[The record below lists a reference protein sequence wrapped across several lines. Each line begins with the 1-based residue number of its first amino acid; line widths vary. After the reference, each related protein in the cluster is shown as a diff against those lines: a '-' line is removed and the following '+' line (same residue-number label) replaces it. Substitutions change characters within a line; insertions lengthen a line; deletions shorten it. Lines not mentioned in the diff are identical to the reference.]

1 MALLGAD
8 DRRDLEIHRYPL
20 LVYALVPLAALVLQ
34 AWLPRVLGRY
44 AWFDLPLVVTIYFA
58 LGRRSPIQGTL
69 MGAAMGLFEDAL
81 THHAIGINGI
91 AKTAVGFI
99 AASMGVRIDVE
110 NHAIRVILNLVLSL
124 LSSAIYFAVSRGM
137 LGLDLEWN
145 WFTQL
150 FIAIGN
156 AAIALVLFPFLD
168 RLQIRD

>member
-1 MALLGAD
+1 MKLLGAD
-8 DRRDLEIHRYPL
+8 DRRDMEIHRYPL
-20 LVYALVPLAALVLQ
+20 LVYALVPLAALVMQ

-44 AWFDLPLVVTIYFA
+44 AFFDLPLVVTVYFA

-69 MGAAMGLFEDAL
+69 MGAAMGLLEDAL
-81 THHAIGINGI
+81 TTHAIGVNGV

-99 AASMGVRIDVE
+99 AASTGIRIDVE
-110 NHAIRVILNLVLSL
+110 NHAIRVILNFVLSL
-124 LSSAIYFAVSRGM
+124 LSSAIYYGVYRGM
-137 LGLDLEWN
+137 LGLELQWN

>member
-8 DRRDLEIHRYPL
+8 SRRAMEIHRYPL
-20 LVYALVPLAALVLQ
+20 LAYTLVPLTVLVLQ
-34 AWLPRVLGRY
+34 AWLPRVLGQY
-44 AWFDLPLVVTIYFA
+44 AFFDLPLVVTVYFA

-69 MGAAMGLFEDAL
+69 LGAVMGLFEDAL
-81 THHAIGINGI
+81 THHAVGVNGI
-91 AKTAVGFI
+91 AKTTIGFI
-99 AASMGVRIDVE
+99 AASTGIRIDVE
-110 NHAIRVILNLVLSL
+110 NHAIRVILNFVLSL
-124 LSSAIYFAVSRGM
+124 LSSAIYYGVYRGM

-156 AAIALVLFPFLD
+156 AVIALVLFPFLD

>member
-1 MALLGAD
+1 MPLLGAD

-20 LVYALVPLAALVLQ
+20 LVYTLVPLAALVLQ